1 MSPDKSNDPKYLHFF
16 VMDNMLSN
24 FYHGDKNQ
32 DNEIIVSFKKDY
44 YKVAKVLVV
53 SRGYYSNP
61 KLYGCSYK
69 REKLVS
75 FSE

>member
-1 MSPDKSNDPKYLHFF
+1 MTVSPDKSDESKYLSFF

-24 FYHGDKNQ
+24 FYHGEKNI
-32 DNEIIVSFKKDY
+32 DGEILVSFKKDY

-69 REKLVS
+69 KETLV
-75 FSE
+75 F